1 MTASISRRDL
11 LRLGGAVAAGS
22 TVGLAS
28 AVPSSSVAAV
38 SRVQQTE
45 LRMAWWGGDA
55 RHEMMNG
62 LLDTYERQTPS
73 VTITREY
80 SDYGPYWEKL
90 STQAAGGNVP
100 DLLHFNLSY
109 TGEYARKGIVLDLGP
124 LVEEGV
130 INAAG
135 FDPTIL
141 ESGKV
146 DGTLYYISLGNSAPS
161 AIYNTR
167 LFADAG
173 VEPPAPTWTWDDFV
187 STATGISEALGD
199 GIYGSSDQ
207 AAYGDAVEIFFRQR
221 GKSLFADEGDRL
233 NFEQQDLVDWLG
245 MWDGLRQAGA
255 IPPTDVAIE
264 TSQAQDTA
272 VLSTGKAAIHLIPAN
287 QLKIWQRFLPDDL
300 ALAFVPRGPDGSTSG
315 YFVVGAYIGI
325 SARTPHPEASAAVI
339 DYMVNNPEAAKVY
352 KAEHGPPISLAM
364 REVVRPE
371 LDPSDQEVFAFM
383 AEVTKTA
390 TPISPQ
396 PPQYAAILDLLDR
409 TNQAVGFGE
418 KGVEQA
424 TEDFFAESETVLI

>member
-1 MTASISRRDL
+1 MRHNHGSTKARGTASKACQATL
-11 LRLGGAVAAGS
+11 
-22 TVGLAS
+22 
-28 AVPSSSVAAV
+28 
-38 SRVQQTE
+38 
-45 LRMAWWGGDA
+45 
-55 RHEMMNG
+55 
-62 LLDTYERQTPS
+62 TYERQNPG
-73 VTITREY
+73 VAIVREY
-80 SDYGPYWEKL
+80 SDFGPYWEKL
-90 STQAAGGNVP
+90 STQVAGGNAP
-100 DLLHFNLSY
+100 DLMHFNLSY

-124 LVEEGV
+124 LVEEGL
-130 INAAG
+130 IGAAD
-135 FDPTIL
+135 FDPAIL
-141 ESGKV
+141 ASGEV
-146 DGTLYYISLGNSAPS
+146 GGTLYYISLGNSAPS

-173 VEPPAPTWTWDDFV
+173 VEPPAPDWNWDDFV

-207 AAYGDAVEIFFRQR
+207 AAYGDAIEIFLRQR

-245 MWDGLRQAGA
+245 MWDGLRRAGA
-255 IPPTDVAIE
+255 IPPTDIAIE
-264 TSQAQDTA
+264 TRQAQDTA

-300 ALAFVPRGPDGSTSG
+300 ALAFVPRRRDGVEAG

-325 SARTPHPEASAAVI
+325 SARTQQPEAAAAI
-339 DYMVNNPEAAKVY
+339 INYMVNDPEVAKVY
-352 KAEHGPPISLAM
+352 KAEHGPPISLPI
-364 REVVRPE
+364 REIVRPE

-409 TNQAVGFGE
+409 TNQAIGFGE

-424 TEDFFAESETVLI
+424 ADDFFAESETVLI